1 MFELYAVTD
10 RGMLGD
16 MSEAEA
22 ARLCYEGGAD
32 VVQLRLK
39 DCDAA
44 EMLRIAKEIQ
54 NIAFEMS
61 KFFIV
66 NDRVDIAVLA
76 GADGVHLG
84 QKDIPVAEARRIC
97 GDEMIIGA
105 SVNNAVQAR
114 KVVDDGADY
123 VAVGAV
129 FATSTKPDAVQ
140 GVEKLTPVHI
150 AVFDVK
156 KEVGDEVPIVAI
168 GGINRGNLEHVLE
181 AGADCIAVVS
191 AIMAQPD
198 KMAAAKELKT
208 MVLNWNRVHRYG

>member
-10 RGMLGD
+10 RNMLGD

-54 NIAFEMS
+54 NTAFEMS

-105 SVNNAVQAR
+105 SVNNAEQAR
-114 KVVDDGADY
+114 KAVDDGADY

-140 GVEKLTPVHI
+140 GVGLD

-156 KEVGDEVPIVAI
+156 REVGDEVPIVAI

-198 KMAAAKELKT
+198 KKAAAKELKT
-208 MVLNWNRVHRYG
+208 MVLNWNRVHRYN

>member
-10 RGMLGD
+10 RDMLGD

-39 DCDAA
+39 NGDARD
-44 EMLRIAKEIQ
+44 MLRIAREIQ
-54 NIAFEMS
+54 DVACEMS

-76 GADGVHLG
+76 NADGVHLG
-84 QKDIPVAEARRIC
+84 QKDIPVAEARKLC
-97 GDEMIIGA
+97 GDEMITGV
-105 SVNNAVQAR
+105 SVSNAAEAR
-114 KVVDDGADY
+114 KAVDEGADY

-129 FATSTKPDAVQ
+129 FQTSTKEDAVQ
-140 GVEKLTPVHI
+140 GIGLD
-150 AVFDVK
+150 AVYEVRQ
-156 KEVGDEVPIVAI
+156 EVGDEVPIVAI

-198 KMAAAKELKT
+198 KRAASKELKT
-208 MVLNWNRVHRYG
+208 MVLNWNRVHRYS

>member
-10 RGMLGD
+10 RDMLGD

-39 DCDAA
+39 NGDARD
-44 EMLRIAKEIQ
+44 MLRIAREIQ
-54 NIAFEMS
+54 DVACEMS

-76 GADGVHLG
+76 NADGVHLG
-84 QKDIPVAEARRIC
+84 QKDIPVAEARKLC
-97 GDEMIIGA
+97 GEEMIIGV
-105 SVNNAVQAR
+105 SVSNAAEAR
-114 KVVDDGADY
+114 KAVDEGADY

-129 FATSTKPDAVQ
+129 FQTSTKEDAVQ
-140 GVEKLTPVHI
+140 GIGLD
-150 AVFDVK
+150 AVYEVRQ
-156 KEVGDEVPIVAI
+156 EVGDEVPIVAI

-198 KMAAAKELKT
+198 KRAASKELKT
-208 MVLNWNRVHRYG
+208 MVLNWNRVHRYS

>member
-10 RGMLGD
+10 RKMLGD

-39 DCDAA
+39 DADGAD
-44 EMLRIAKEIQ
+44 MLRIAKEIQ
-54 NIAFEMS
+54 EIACEMS

-76 GADGVHLG
+76 NADGVHLG
-84 QKDIPVAEARRIC
+84 QSDIPASEARKLCGDDMIIGVSVSNAAEARK
-97 GDEMIIGA
+97 A
-105 SVNNAVQAR
+105 
-114 KVVDDGADY
+114 VDDGADY

-129 FATSTKPDAVQ
+129 FATATKEDAVQ
-140 GVEKLTPVHI
+140 GVGLD
-150 AVFDVK
+150 AVYDVRQ
-156 KEVGDEVPIVAI
+156 EVGDEVPVVAI

-198 KMAAAKELKT
+198 KRAAAKELKT
-208 MVLNWNRVHRYG
+208 MVLNWNRVHRYS